1 MSQADRAPVTLDQD
15 SVGRLSRIDA
25 MQVQAMA
32 LAQARR
38 RQTER
43 AAIDAALRRIDDAAA
58 KGELQGLKGEGRPPN
73 TPRPSCSMGE
83 VLPCI
88 SVLARTTSPPKAWPI
103 DWWPRQTPRMGMV
116 SAAVS
121 ISDRQMPA

>member
-1 MSQADRAPVTLDQD
+1 MCRCCSSDNMELDLARFREKLLARRGQLLVEDQMSEGDRAPVTLEQD

-43 AAIDAALRRIDDAAA
+43 SAIDAAIARIDVNEFGYCI
-58 KGELQGLKGEGRPPN
+58 KCGED
-73 TPRPSCSMGE
+73 
-83 VLPCI
+83 I
-88 SVLARTTSPPKAWPI
+88 AIARLEHS
-103 DWWPRQTPRMGMV
+103 
-116 SAAVS
+116 S
-121 ISDRQMPA
+121 

>member
-1 MSQADRAPVTLDQD
+1 MALDTAFFREKLLARREELLAEDRMSAGDRAPVTLDQD

-43 AAIDAALRRIDDAAA
+43 SAIDAALRRLDEGEFGYCLKCGEDIAPARLEHNPAVTICIECA
-58 KGELQGLKGEGRPPN
+58 KEG
-73 TPRPSCSMGE
+73 
-83 VLPCI
+83 
-88 SVLARTTSPPKAWPI
+88 
-103 DWWPRQTPRMGMV
+103 
-116 SAAVS
+116 
-121 ISDRQMPA
+121 